1 GQGGGDRDGRDGMS
15 GSQAHK
21 YFDRPR
27 TTFGYSRQRTVK

>member
-1 GQGGGDRDGRDGMS
+1 MS

-27 TTFGYSRQRTVK
+27 TTFGYSRQRALK